1 MLPVISKY
9 YAATREYVADTV
21 LGDTGF
27 FFHFSAYVLVNLILI
42 AVNLLTTP
50 DQLWFYWPLL
60 GWGIGILA
68 HGLAVNFSAEERV
81 RRRARTRGAATPK
94 SRLAGLA
101 THAFGHQFH
110 DLQRELRLLG
120 DQRQERRFIDD
131 RDLGCDAR

>member
-21 LGDTGF
+21 LGDNGF

-81 RRRARTRGAATPK
+81 RRRARTRGARN
-94 SRLAGLA
+94 S
-101 THAFGHQFH
+101 
-110 DLQRELRLLG
+110 
-120 DQRQERRFIDD
+120 
-131 RDLGCDAR
+131 